1 MPWSFT
7 KFLRD
12 ALENDVNGSF
22 DKVVRLQMPDLC
34 EAYLGAY
41 LVAELFEQLVV
52 VLGGVV
58 YG

>member
-22 DKVVRLQMPDLC
+22 DEAVRLWMPNLC

-41 LVAELFEQLVV
+41 LVAELFE
-52 VLGGVV
+52 
-58 YG
+58 

>member
-12 ALENDVNGSF
+12 ALENDVNSSF
-22 DKVVRLQMPDLC
+22 DKVIQLRMPDLC

-41 LVAELFEQLVV
+41 LVAELFE
-52 VLGGVV
+52 
-58 YG
+58 